1 MKKIHLRIVT
11 PDRTVVDKPVDM
23 VGAVGT
29 EGAFTVLP
37 GHTDFLTA
45 IRSTALRSDALWY
58 RQDGRTKGL
67 VVSGGFIEVKPDH
80 VRVLADSAEYVE
92 HFDVEKVKLSFKR
105 NKELMAKAK
114 AAGQSGKHKHHK
126 HPPKHSH
133 GHGHDQSGH
142 DQSTHGQ
149 S

>member
-29 EGAFTVLP
+29 EGAFTILP

-45 IRSTALRSDALWY
+45 LRTEALWY
-58 RQDGRTKGL
+58 RQDGRTKEL
-67 VVSGGFIEVKPDH
+67 AVSGGFIEVKPDH
-80 VRVLADSAEYVE
+80 VRVLADSAEYAE
-92 HFDVEKVKLSFKR
+92 RIDVEKLKLSFKR

-126 HPPKHSH
+126 HPKHH
-133 GHGHDQSGH
+133 GHGH

>member
-29 EGAFTVLP
+29 EGAFTILP

-45 IRSTALRSDALWY
+45 LRTEALWY
-58 RQDGRTKGL
+58 RQDGRTKEL
-67 VVSGGFIEVKPDH
+67 AVSGGFIEVKPDH
-80 VRVLADSAEYVE
+80 VRVLADSAEYSE
-92 HFDVEKVKLSFKR
+92 RIDVEKLKLSFKR
-105 NKELMAKAK
+105 NKELMVKAK

-126 HPPKHSH
+126 HPKHGH
-133 GHGHDQSGH
+133 GHGHDQST
-142 DQSTHGQ
+142 QGQ

>member
-1 MKKIHLRIVT
+1 MKTIHLRIVT

-45 IRSTALRSDALWY
+45 LRSDALWY
-58 RQDGRTKGL
+58 RQDGRTKEL
-67 VVSGGFIEVKPDH
+67 AVSGGFIEVKPDH

-114 AAGQSGKHKHHK
+114 AAGQSGKHKHNK
-126 HPPKHSH
+126 HHPKHGH
-133 GHGHDQSGH
+133 GHGHDQSP
-142 DQSTHGQ
+142 HGQ
-149 S
+149 SS

>member
-29 EGAFTVLP
+29 EGAFTILP

-45 IRSTALRSDALWY
+45 LRTEALWY
-58 RQDGRTKGL
+58 RQDGRTKEL
-67 VVSGGFIEVKPDH
+67 AVSGGFIEVKPDH
-80 VRVLADSAEYVE
+80 VRVLADSAEYSE
-92 HFDVEKVKLSFKR
+92 RIDVEKLKLSFKR

-126 HPPKHSH
+126 HPKH
-133 GHGHDQSGH
+133 GHGH

>member
-29 EGAFTVLP
+29 EGAFTILP

-45 IRSTALRSDALWY
+45 LRSDAVWY
-58 RQDGRTKGL
+58 RLNGQTREL
-67 VVSGGFIEVKPDH
+67 AVSGGFFEVKPDH
-80 VRVLADSAEYVE
+80 VRVLADSAEYSETLDRERVR
-92 HFDVEKVKLSFKR
+92 LSVKR
-105 NKELMAKAK
+105 NKELLVKAK

-126 HPPKHSH
+126 HQKHGH
-133 GHGHDQSGH
+133 EHGHGQGHGHDKSP
-142 DQSTHGQ
+142 HGQ